1 MKWKPDWPQA
11 KQNHIRWWNRDGMVL
26 WLTAG
31 RADSAA
37 AAVATGP
44 ATKPTPPTDIATR
57 WCDPR
62 YRAAADEWGLAHTHY
77 FADAFPYFCAQ
88 IGPGSLGTFLGS
100 TPHFAA
106 DTVWYE
112 PCIPDPAACGPL
124 RLKQD
129 GNHWL
134 DVHLAL
140 LDECLRL
147 AGGQV
152 PVCMPDL
159 IENLDTLAA
168 LRDTEPLMT
177 DLLERPEWV
186 LAKLWEINEAFFA
199 AFDLIHRRVRDTD
212 GGNVFAFSIW
222 GPGRTAKLQCD
233 LSCMLSGEMF
243 RRFVAPPL
251 TAQCQWL
258 DFSMYHL
265 DGEDALHHLDTL
277 LAIEPLDA
285 IEWTP
290 RLLSTGLASE
300 AGGSPKF
307 YDLYRRIKAAGKS
320 VQAVCVRPDQVVPL
334 LDAVGPEA
342 MFIQTW
348 AADEP
353 AAEKILKDVEQFR

>member
-1 MKWKPDWPQA
+1 LQ
-11 KQNHIRWWNRDGMVL
+11 
-26 WLTAG
+26 
-31 RADSAA
+31 RA
-37 AAVATGP
+37 
-44 ATKPTPPTDIATR
+44 
-57 WCDPR
+57 
-62 YRAAADEWGLAHTHY
+62 
-77 FADAFPYFCAQ
+77 
-88 IGPGSLGTFLGS
+88 
-100 TPHFAA
+100 
-106 DTVWYE
+106 
-112 PCIPDPAACGPL
+112 
-124 RLKQD
+124 

-140 LDECLRL
+140 LDECLRR
-147 AGGQV
+147 AAGQV

-168 LRDTEPLMT
+168 LRDTELLMT

-199 AFDLIHRRVRDTD
+199 AFDLIGLRVRDAD
-212 GGNVFAFSIW
+212 GGNVFCFSLW

-233 LSCMLSGEMF
+233 LSCMLSREMF
-243 RRFVAPPL
+243 NRFVALPL

-265 DGEDALHHLDTL
+265 DGEDALHHLDAL

-290 RLLSTGLASE
+290 RLLSTGRPSE
-300 AGGSPKF
+300 MGGSPKF

-320 VQAVCVRPDQVVPL
+320 VQAICVRPDQLVPL

-342 MFIQTW
+342 MYIATW
-348 AADEP
+348 ADNES
-353 AAEKILKDVEQFR
+353 AAEKMLKDVEQFR